1 MSMLG
6 LRSWMIGTLALII
19 GASTLFFAVVLSFV
33 GSFDV
38 FTLAFVIVGFNILQW
53 LIAPYLIDAM
63 YGVKEV
69 SRSKMP
75 RLYEIIE
82 RLSARSGIRVPRIA
96 VANIPIPNAFSY
108 GSPIAGT
115 RIAVTKGLLDTLE
128 EEEVEA
134 VIGHEIGHI
143 KHKDMQIMMFASV
156 LPAICYYLGYSLMYS
171 VGYRDRDRAS
181 GAMAIGMGS
190 MFLYWILTMLSL
202 KLSRLREFY
211 ADRHSVEVVEDGRRK
226 LSEGLAKIVT
236 STSKMRLF
244 GRTSTNSSL
253 RTLFIADPEKSIED
267 TVQLT
272 GKGAAADQRLVAEIL
287 ARKPTAFDSFVEL
300 FSTHPNIIKRLRALQ
315 EY

>member
-1 MSMLG
+1 
-6 LRSWMIGTLALII
+6 MIGTLALII
-19 GASTLFFAVVLSFV
+19 GASTLFFAAVLSFV

-38 FTLAFVIVGFNILQW
+38 FTLAFVIVGFNLLQW
-53 LIAPYLIDAM
+53 LIAPYLVNAM
-63 YGVKEV
+63 YGVSEV
-69 SRSKMP
+69 PRSKMP
-75 RLYEIIE
+75 RLYEIVE
-82 RLSARSGIRVPRIA
+82 KLSAKSGIRMPRIA
-96 VANIPIPNAFSY
+96 VANIPIPNAFAY

-134 VIGHEIGHI
+134 VIGHELGHI
-143 KHKDMQIMMFASV
+143 RHRDVQIMMFASV
-156 LPAICYYLGYSLMYS
+156 LPAVCYYVGYSLMYS
-171 VGYRDRDRAS
+171 AGSRDRDRAS
-181 GAMAIGMGS
+181 GAAAIGMGS
-190 MFLYWILTMLSL
+190 IFLYWILTLLSL

-244 GRTSTNSSL
+244 GRTGTNSSL
-253 RTLFIADPEKSIED
+253 RALFITDPEKSVED
-267 TVQLT
+267 TAQIT
-272 GKGAAADQRLVAEIL
+272 GRGAAADQRLVAEIL

-300 FSTHPNIIKRLRALQ
+300 FSTHPNIIKRLRAIQ